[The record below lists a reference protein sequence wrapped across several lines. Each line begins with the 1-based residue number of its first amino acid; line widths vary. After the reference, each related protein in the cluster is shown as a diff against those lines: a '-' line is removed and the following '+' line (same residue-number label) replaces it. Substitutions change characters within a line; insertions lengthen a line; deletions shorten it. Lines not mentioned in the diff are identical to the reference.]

1 MYIPE
6 VGSSY
11 WERKISGENL
21 YLINSDKNQMWM
33 WMWIQQPDVNPAA
46 FSILLKISFL
56 DGGQGSQ
63 CTSTFWY

>member
-6 VGSSY
+6 VESSY
-11 WERKISGENL
+11 WARNISGENL

-33 WMWIQQPDVNPAA
+33 WIWIQQPDVNPAA
-46 FSILLKISFL
+46 FSILLKSSFL

-63 CTSTFWY
+63 CPSAFWY